1 MSTVT
6 RLDAKDRVLGLDV
19 VRGLAVLGILMV
31 NAAYFA
37 APWQTSINPTLAP
50 LAIEADT
57 FWSWFIPHVFFEFK
71 FITLFS
77 MLFGVS
83 VFLVGGERGDAAR
96 GKVLRRRL
104 FWLAIFGLI
113 HGLLIWSGDI
123 LFNYATVGVLML
135 FARSWRPGILFGV
148 GLVLFTLS
156 AAMQCALGF
165 FAPFIPDSELATI
178 AADIWAPAPEDLN
191 AAIAAMRGDLIS
203 ATSHNMSEWLEYQS
217 YAFIGAL
224 PRILGAMM
232 IGLALFKLGFF
243 SATWKWRDYILMAV
257 IGALGLA
264 AIFAQAL
271 YNAKLGFPF
280 VHMMGAG
287 LAANAFLSPL
297 AALFYASLLLMLVK
311 GGALRFLQDALANV
325 GRLAFS
331 NYITQSLIMTTIFWG
346 GRGFGLYGE
355 VDRPTLIFI
364 VLGVWLF
371 QLIGSSLWLSR
382 FEIGPLEW
390 VWRALST
397 GGPVRFKRR
406 SGASA

>member
-1 MSTVT
+1 
-6 RLDAKDRVLGLDV
+6 
-19 VRGLAVLGILMV
+19 
-31 NAAYFA
+31 
-37 APWQTSINPTLAP
+37 
-50 LAIEADT
+50 
-57 FWSWFIPHVFFEFK
+57 
-71 FITLFS
+71 
-77 MLFGVS
+77 
-83 VFLVGGERGDAAR
+83 
-96 GKVLRRRL
+96 
-104 FWLAIFGLI
+104 
-113 HGLLIWSGDI
+113 
-123 LFNYATVGVLML
+123 
-135 FARSWRPGILFGV
+135 
-148 GLVLFTLS
+148 
-156 AAMQCALGF
+156 
-165 FAPFIPDSELATI
+165 
-178 AADIWAPAPEDLN
+178 
-191 AAIAAMRGDLIS
+191 
-203 ATSHNMSEWLEYQS
+203 
-217 YAFIGAL
+217 
-224 PRILGAMM
+224 MM